1 MKNENIETV
10 VEKMAKKCVD
20 ARLAGLPLIMID
32 TFDIELV
39 GDIALESGIV
49 TPIKDRQYT
58 GDPRDRHYFDFLS
71 RDSENIRDYNNFHDK
86 WPSLMRKDNKA
97 FDIRQMV
104 PGMYI
109 LPLAADVWKQRDGEN
124 DHRIARLREYVRE
137 YLFSIDPSSPVKAS
151 CIILYGNTAF
161 LPDDLM
167 PYTAIVEEEY
177 PKKKEI
183 RDILTQMTGDKQV
196 PLDEEEYPKK
206 KEIRD
211 ILTQMTGDKQVPL
224 DEEVVQ
230 ELMKSL
236 AGFRRGDVIRRI
248 NALLRADDINGQP
261 AILDPDFRKKSIL
274 SAKEQVL
281 LKNGGILELI
291 EGDETEPDLSG
302 MGAYQKWVE
311 DRREQMADS
320 DRYLLERGTLPLKG
334 VLMCGVP
341 GCGKSQAAKMLPRVW
356 KDIPLI
362 KMNIDALMGGI
373 VGESEKNLRTALQQ
387 AEAMAPCIV
396 WIEELEKGF
405 SGAASKQ
412 SNDSGTFKRMFGRLL
427 NWMQDNKRPC
437 FIFATAN
444 DISQLPD
451 EFFRKGRFD
460 ELFAVYMPTHHE
472 CKDIFRAQM
481 AAAERAREKQAEDM
495 GVTIEYPLF
504 EKDCYSD
511 DELNA
516 IMKQF
521 TEYGLYISGADI
533 ADVVKQALWRAP
545 AGRSITAGD
554 WWQAVTDV
562 IDSDIRTTGSGHASL
577 DSIAACYIRLL
588 RGNFVPASAKDQ
600 VLFRDVS
607 YVVEWD
613 DEKKM
618 DKACYWGSYPEVDGN
633 DYDRALHDEIKE
645 RMNRFATDVENNA
658 RAKLLS

>member
-1 MKNENIETV
+1 MENQNIETV
-10 VEKMAKKCVD
+10 VGKMAKKCMD

-39 GDIALESGIV
+39 GDIALQSGIV
-49 TPIKDRQYT
+49 TPLKDWQYT
-58 GDPRDRHYFDFLS
+58 GEPRDRHYFEFLS
-71 RDSENIRDYNNFHDK
+71 RDSENIRDYKNYYDK
-86 WPSLMRKDNKA
+86 WPYLMRKDSKA
-97 FDIRQMV
+97 FDIRQMAA
-104 PGMYI
+104 GMYI
-109 LPLAADVWKQRDGEN
+109 LPLAADAWNQRNGEG

-137 YLFSIDPSSPVKAS
+137 YLFSIDPSSPVMAS
-151 CIILYGNTAF
+151 CIILYGDTKF

-167 PYTAIVEEEY
+167 PYTSIVEEEY

-183 RDILTQMTGDKQV
+183 RDILTRMTDDKK
-196 PLDEEEYPKK
+196 L
-206 KEIRD
+206 
-211 ILTQMTGDKQVPL
+211 PL

-248 NALLRADDINGQP
+248 NALLRAGDINGQA
-261 AILDPDFRKKSIL
+261 AILDPDFRRKSIL
-274 SAKEQVL
+274 TAKEQVL

-291 EGDETEPDLSG
+291 EDDETEPDLSG
-302 MGAYQKWVE
+302 MGAYRKWVE
-311 DRREQMADS
+311 DRKEQMADS

-341 GCGKSQAAKMLPRVW
+341 GCGKSQAAKMLPKVW
-356 KDIPLI
+356 EGIPLI

-412 SNDSGTFKRMFGRLL
+412 SGDSGTFKRMFGRLL

-460 ELFAVYMPTHHE
+460 QLFSVYMPTHDE
-472 CKDIFRAQM
+472 CRDIFRAQM
-481 AAAERAREKQAEDM
+481 KAAEKARKKQAEDM
-495 GVTIEYPLF
+495 GVDIGYSLF
-504 EKDCYSD
+504 EESCYD
-511 DELNA
+511 DAELDA

-521 TEYGLYISGADI
+521 TENLERLPEVINYISGADI
-533 ADVVKQALWRAP
+533 ADIVKQALWKVDVSRP
-545 AGRSITAGD
+545 
-554 WWQAVTDV
+554 VTPGHWRKVVSEV
-562 IDSDIRTTGSGHASL
+562 IQSDIKTMGSGYASL
-577 DSIAACYIRLL
+577 DSIAACYLRLL
-588 RGNFVPASAKDQ
+588 RGKFVPASAEDQ
-600 VLFRDVS
+600 VLFQGGYLS
-607 YVVEWD
+607 VEWD
-613 DEKKM
+613 EDSKRIC
-618 DKACYWGSYPEVDGN
+618 KACYYGEYPEVDGQDN
-633 DYDRALHDEIKE
+633 DYDRAFHQVMKE
-645 RMNRFATDVENNA
+645 HMNRLATDLENNA
-658 RAKLLS
+658 RAKLVN

>member
-1 MKNENIETV
+1 MNKKSV
-10 VEKMAKKCVD
+10 VESMAQKCVD
-20 ARLAGLPLIMID
+20 ARLADIPLIMID

-39 GDIALESGIV
+39 GDIALKSGIV
-49 TPIKDRQYT
+49 
-58 GDPRDRHYFDFLS
+58 DPLDSRVYVGES
-71 RDSENIRDYNNFHDK
+71 RDKYYFEFLQQISGRTIRDYVNYYDK
-86 WPSLMRKDNKA
+86 WVSLMQKDGKA
-97 FDIRQMV
+97 IDINQIS

-109 LPLAADVWKQRDGEN
+109 LPLTADVWNQRNGEN
-124 DHRIARLREYVRE
+124 DRRIARLRQYVQE
-137 YLFSIDPSSPVKAS
+137 YLFSLDPHNRVKSS
-151 CIILYGNTAF
+151 CIILYGDTKF
-161 LPDDLM
+161 LPDDLL

-183 RDILTQMTGDKQV
+183 RDILVQMTEKAGI
-196 PLDEEEYPKK
+196 E
-206 KEIRD
+206 
-211 ILTQMTGDKQVPL
+211 L

-236 AGFRRGDVIRRI
+236 AGFRRGDVHRRI
-248 NALLRADDINGQP
+248 NALLRAGDINGQP
-261 AILDPDFRKKSIL
+261 AILDPIFRKESIL

-291 EGDETEPDLSG
+291 EDDETEPDLSG
-302 MGAYQKWVE
+302 MGAYRKWVE
-311 DRREQMADS
+311 DRKEQMADS

-341 GCGKSQAAKMLPRVW
+341 GCGKSQAAKMLPKVW
-356 KDIPLI
+356 KGIPLI
-362 KMNIDALMGGI
+362 KMNIDALMGGV
-373 VGESEKNLRTALQQ
+373 VGESEKNLRTALSQ

-460 ELFAVYMPTHHE
+460 QLFAVFMPTHHE
-472 CKDIFRAQM
+472 CRDIFRAQM
-481 AAAERAREKQAEDM
+481 AAAEKARKKQAEDM
-495 GVTIEYPLF
+495 GVDIGESLF
-504 EKDCYSD
+504 EEKCYD
-511 DELNA
+511 DAELDA
-516 IMKQF
+516 VMKKL
-521 TEYGLYISGADI
+521 TKYGLYISGADI
-533 ADVVKQALWRAP
+533 ADVVKQALWKVDVSKP
-545 AGRSITAGD
+545 VTSGD
-554 WWQAVTDV
+554 WRKAVSDV

-588 RGNFVPASAKDQ
+588 RGNFVPASAEEQ
-600 VLFRDVS
+600 VLFNS
-607 YVVEWD
+607 GYYSVEWNEN
-613 DEKKM
+613 EKKIEE
-618 DKACYWGSYPEVDGN
+618 ACYYGEYPEVDGQDN
-633 DYDRALHDEIKE
+633 AYDRAFHQVIKE
-645 RMNRFATDVENNA
+645 RMNRLATDVENNA